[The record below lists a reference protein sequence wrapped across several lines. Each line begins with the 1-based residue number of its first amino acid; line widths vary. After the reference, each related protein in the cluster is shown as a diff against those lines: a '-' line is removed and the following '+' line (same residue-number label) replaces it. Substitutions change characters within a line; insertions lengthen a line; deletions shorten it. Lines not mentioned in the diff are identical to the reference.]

1 MTFVIIGCIILL
13 FGVIVFR
20 GAPYVPTHRRS
31 IVNALDLLTL
41 KKEDLIIDLGSG
53 DGNVLRAAA
62 QRGYRALG
70 YELNPVLYLLSKVL
84 CLPQKGK
91 ITIQLRDFWL
101 AEWPSDAKA
110 VFVFL
115 AGPHMNHLSRKLHKE
130 MQKRTTPLLVVSHGF
145 AIPGFL
151 PKKMSGGIY
160 FYELQPGSEPNHR
173 AKWNPKARTIDRLRY
188 KT

>member
-13 FGVIVFR
+13 FGIIVFR

-31 IVNALDLLTL
+31 IVSALDLLSL
-41 KKEDLIIDLGSG
+41 SKDDLIIDLGSG

-70 YELNPVLYLLSKVL
+70 YELNPVLYVVSKFL
-84 CLPQKGK
+84 CLSQKSK
-91 ITIQLRDFWL
+91 IAIQLRDFWL
-101 AEWPSDAKA
+101 AEWPTEAKA

-130 MQKRTTPLLVVSHGF
+130 MQKRKTPLMVVSHGF

-160 FYELQPGSEPNHR
+160 FYELKPVVG
-173 AKWNPKARTIDRLRY
+173 ADGKAGWNPRQEHAKVQ
-188 KT
+188 K